1 MESNISKKGKRGKN
15 YKKYFFAFFALL
27 AFFAVKALTIK
38 TFTRE
43 KMMNKYFNLL
53 LVMLLVGVTSSV
65 RAQQAHVNL
74 DWNPHKNKENLAP
87 FGASLIS
94 PEVHD
99 DRTVTFRV
107 KAPKA
112 NEVALAGGP
121 LLLAL
126 GKGNAPIPFEKGA
139 DGVWTLKVGP
149 VKPNIYVYKLSIDG
163 ASVADPSNTV
173 AGTADQPPY
182 SLLVVHGDG
191 PAYYDA
197 RNVPHGAVTR
207 HVYHSDVLNG
217 EREVYVY
224 TPPGYNVRKKY
235 PVLYLVGG
243 SGELASNWALEGR
256 ANFILDNLLAENK
269 AVPMIIAM
277 PNNQVVHRSHPKHVE
292 LTFNLFADEL
302 RKHIVPLV
310 EKSYSTQATR
320 QGRALAGLSMGGRHT
335 QFVGFKA
342 LDLFASFGIL
352 SAGDVDTEKS
362 SAEFLNDPKVNQ
374 QVDYLFVGQGTHED
388 RPGTRTNVLHD
399 VLTKYKVKHDYYVG
413 GDGGHDWGTWRHLLY
428 AKFLPGLWRTK

>member
-1 MESNISKKGKRGKN
+1 MKRITQRL
-15 YKKYFFAFFALL
+15 FPLVILL
-27 AFFAVKALTIK
+27 AASTV
-38 TFTRE
+38 
-43 KMMNKYFNLL
+43 Y
-53 LVMLLVGVTSSV
+53 
-65 RAQQAHVNL
+65 AQQAQVNL
-74 DWNPHKNKENLAP
+74 DWNPQKNTENLVP
-87 FGASLIS
+87 YGANVIS

-112 NEVALAGGP
+112 QEVLLSGAP

-126 GKGNAPIPFEKGA
+126 GKGNTPIPFQKGSE
-139 DGVWTLKVGP
+139 GVWALKVGP
-149 VKPNIYVYKLSIDG
+149 IKPNLYVYKLIIDG
-163 ASVADPSNTV
+163 ASVPDPNNTI
-173 AGTADQPPY
+173 AGIADQPPY
-182 SLLVVHGDG
+182 SLLAIPGDG

-207 HVYHSDVLNG
+207 HIYHSAVTNG
-217 EREVYVY
+217 EREMFVY
-224 TPPGYNVRKKY
+224 TPPGYDAKKKY

-256 ANFILDNLLAENK
+256 ANFILDNLLAEGK

-292 LTFNLFADEL
+292 LTFNLFGEEL
-302 RKHIVPLV
+302 RKHIVPFV
-310 EKSYSTQATR
+310 EKHYSVQANR
-320 QGRALAGLSMGGRHT
+320 KGRALAGLSMGGRHT

-352 SAGDVDTEKS
+352 SAGDLDTEKS
-362 SAEFLNDPKVNQ
+362 SAEFLNDPAVNKK
-374 QVDYLFVGQGTHED
+374 VDYLFVGQGTFED

-399 VLTKYKVKHDYYVG
+399 VLTKYKVKHEYYVG

-428 AKFLPGLWRTK
+428 AKFLPGLWRNK